1 MATAIPQNQ
10 ACFTVDELAR
20 FTGGRVLRTGKP
32 SVGVSTDSRT
42 ITKGCA
48 FVALVGD
55 NFDGHAFT
63 AQAATLGAGTL
74 VVARDDVAPGN
85 AAVVLVDDTRAA
97 LGRLA
102 SAHRKRWV
110 ELPGSARPRALAA
123 ITGSAGKTTCKR
135 VIAMLLEAAAP
146 GAVHS
151 SFGNLNNDVGVP
163 MTLFGIEDRHVF
175 AVVEVGTSARG
186 EIRKLAE
193 IARPDVALVTL
204 VAAAHTAGLGTVDDV
219 GIEKGALFEAL
230 GEAGLAVANADDPRV
245 LAQVGRA
252 RSGRVLTFGFAD
264 MADYRI
270 VLRESLGRRG
280 ARLVIAG
287 PHGNRELIM
296 PLLGE
301 AGAMAAAAGLAV
313 AEGVLGRALG
323 PEELDRAI
331 VGLSAGHEGRLTL
344 RPLADGT
351 LVLDD
356 SYNAN
361 PSSMRAS
368 IVAAIEVS
376 HHEKRRLVL
385 VLGEM
390 RELGRVAAAEH
401 AAVGRFAAELGA
413 SYVLAVGGEAVRTA
427 EEALE
432 RGVPAL
438 FAPDSNQAIAPAL
451 AAVQPGDVVLVK
463 GSRALATEKIV
474 AAIVERSASRLG
486 SEGGST

>member
-1 MATAIPQNQ
+1 MATVIPQNQ
-10 ACFTVDELAR
+10 ARFTVDEIAR
-20 FTGGRVLRTGKP
+20 SAGGRVLRTGEP
-32 SVGVSTDSRT
+32 SVGVCTDSRR

-48 FVALVGD
+48 FFALTGD

-63 AQAATLGAGTL
+63 AQAAALGAATL
-74 VVARDDVAPGN
+74 VVARDDVAFGN

-102 SAHRKRWV
+102 SAHRRRWG
-110 ELPGSARPRALAA
+110 ELPGSPRLRSLVA

-163 MTLFGIEDRHVF
+163 MTLFGLEERHVF
-175 AVVEVGTSARG
+175 AVVEMGTSGRG
-186 EIRKLAE
+186 EIRKLAN
-193 IARPDVALVTL
+193 IARPDAALVTI

-219 GIEKGALFEAL
+219 GMEKGALFAAL
-230 GEAGLAVANADDPRV
+230 GEDGIAVANADDPRV
-245 LAQVGRA
+245 VA
-252 RSGRVLTFGFAD
+252 RVSGTQARRVVTFGFAD
-264 MADYRI
+264 TADYRI
-270 VLRESLGRRG
+270 LLRESLGRRG
-280 ARLVIAG
+280 ARLVVAG
-287 PHGNRELIM
+287 PFGNRELLM

-313 AEGVLGRALG
+313 VEGVLGRELG
-323 PEELDRAI
+323 AAEIDRAM

-368 IVAAIEVS
+368 IVAAIEVA

-390 RELGRVAAAEH
+390 RELGRLAAAEH

-413 SYVLAVGGEAVRTA
+413 SYVLAVGGEAARTA

-438 FAPDSNQAIAPAL
+438 FAPSSEQAIEPAL
-451 AAVQPGDVVLVK
+451 AAVHPGDVVLVK
-463 GSRALATEKIV
+463 GSRAIATEKIV
-474 AAIVERSASRLG
+474 TAMVERSALVPG
-486 SEGGST
+486 SAGGAP

>member
-10 ACFTVDELAR
+10 ARFTVDEVAR
-20 FTGGRVLRTGKP
+20 FSGGRVLRTGEP
-32 SVGVSTDSRT
+32 SVGVSTDSRA
-42 ITKGCA
+42 IAKGCA
-48 FVALVGD
+48 FVALTGD

-63 AQAATLGAGTL
+63 AQAAAQGAATL
-74 VVARDDVAPGN
+74 VVSRDDAAFGN
-85 AAVVLVDDTRAA
+85 AAVVMVDDTRAA

-102 SAHRKRWV
+102 SAHRQRWTAA
-110 ELPGSARPRALAA
+110 PGGSRSRALVG

-163 MTLFGIEDRHVF
+163 MTLFGLEDRHLF
-175 AVVEVGTSARG
+175 AVVEMGTSGRG
-186 EIRKLAE
+186 EIKRLAD
-193 IARPDVALVTL
+193 IARPDAALMTL
-204 VAAAHTAGLGTVDDV
+204 VAAAHTAGIGTVDDV
-219 GIEKGALFEAL
+219 AAEKGALFAAL
-230 GEAGLAVANADDPRV
+230 GQNGIAVANADDQRV
-245 LAQVGRA
+245 MAQVGGARA
-252 RSGRVLTFGFAD
+252 GRVITFGFAET
-264 MADYRI
+264 ADYRI
-270 VLRESLGRRG
+270 LLRESLGRRG
-280 ARLVIAG
+280 ARLVLGG
-287 PHGNRELIM
+287 PFGNRELIM

-301 AGAMAAAAGLAV
+301 AGAMAAVAGLAV

-323 PEELDRAI
+323 PAEVERAI

-368 IVAAIEVS
+368 IVAAIEVA
-376 HHEKRRLVL
+376 HHEKRRVVL

-390 RELGRVAAAEH
+390 RELGRLASAEH
-401 AAVGRFAAELGA
+401 AAMGRFAAELGA
-413 SYVLAVGGEAVRTA
+413 SYVRAVGGEAARAA
-427 EEALE
+427 EQARE
-432 RGVPAL
+432 RGVAAH
-438 FAPDSNQAIAPAL
+438 FAPSSEQAIGPAL

-474 AAIVERSASRLG
+474 AAILERSATFVG
-486 SEGGST
+486 HAGGNR